1 MYRYQFHAMFLT
13 ILVPNVEWGIKRF
26 FSFQCQFPVRG
37 TSNCPQHRLL
47 IRSSADIPEW
57 PGVTWEPFVKISAL
71 NGHWQA
77 TTNKGLAKHERCFT
91 ILSWC
96 PSNINSVIDLIVH
109 GSTIEI
115 RKTSLSCFCN
125 TFLRSVWTLKRIKF
139 VKRII
144 QIISIST
151 WYNSQSCCLKFCLT

>member
-1 MYRYQFHAMFLT
+1 MLNETSNGFQFSVSGHNSA
-13 ILVPNVEWGIKRF
+13 
-26 FSFQCQFPVRG
+26 SFQWEEHLIV
-37 TSNCPQHRLL
+37 HRLL
-47 IRSSADIPEW
+47 IKSSADIPEW
-57 PGVTWEPFVKISAL
+57 PGVTWELFLKIFAF
-71 NGHWQA
+71 NGQWQA

-125 TFLRSVWTLKRIKF
+125 TFLRSVWTLKRKEFVEELIKMLA
-139 VKRII
+139 V
-144 QIISIST
+144 S
-151 WYNSQSCCLKFCLT
+151 WYLYLAQLTKLLLDSLT